1 MNNKCKKS
9 NTEFITN
16 GEKVSLR
23 DKSSEDAFRDYTWR
37 IDPELARLDATYP
50 PTTSFDEFEKY
61 YLDELEHPPRDSRR
75 FGIETHE
82 GVHIGNCMYYDLNP
96 YKSEAEL
103 GILVGDKE
111 YWNGGFGTEAVTL
124 LLDHLF
130 KEIGLKRVYLKTLD
144 WNIRAQKSFQKCGFV
159 EYRRNSRGSWD
170 FILMEIFQV
179 DWEQKS
185 GGNGISKEYRRSVF
199 PQS

>member
-1 MNNKCKKS
+1 MNNKSENSKL
-9 NTEFITN
+9 EFIMR
-16 GEKVSLR
+16 GGKVSLR

-37 IDPELARLDATYP
+37 IDLELARLDATYP
-50 PTTSFDEFEKY
+50 PTTSFGEFETY
-61 YLDELEHPPRDSRR
+61 YLDELEHPSRDSRR

-124 LLDHLF
+124 LLDYLF
-130 KEIGLKRVYLKTLD
+130 REIGLKRVYLKTLD

-159 EYRRNSRGSWD
+159 EYRRNSRGAWD
-170 FILMEIFQV
+170 FILMEIFV
-179 DWEQKS
+179 EGWEKQS
-185 GGNGISKEYRRSVF
+185 EGNRALKEYPRSAF
-199 PQS
+199 PQA